1 MARHR
6 TPRRPRRVPF
16 LVRVLIGVMVLTGLP
31 TVAQAA
37 FTDSDGSPVAVGTYT
52 VPAPA
57 GITGNFSCQ
66 NNRLS
71 MSVTLTDFGAVQRAT
86 AYTVTLT
93 APNGQVTTNNLPA
106 GNRATTITRT
116 STTVGN
122 YTLRVRASVGTWT
135 GQNLER
141 VLTCP

>member
-1 MARHR
+1 MGRR
-6 TPRRPRRVPF
+6 RRPRRVRF
-16 LVRVLIGVMVLTGLP
+16 LVRVLIGVVLSTWLP
-31 TVAQAA
+31 TAAQAA
-37 FTDSDGSPVAVGTYT
+37 FTDADAAPVAVGTYA

-57 GITGNFSCQ
+57 SITGTFSCQ

-71 MSVTLTDFGAVQRAT
+71 MSVTLTDFGAVHRAT

-93 APNGQVTTNNLPA
+93 APNGQVTANSLPA
-106 GNRATTITRT
+106 GTRATTITRT
-116 STTVGN
+116 STTVGT

-141 VLTCP
+141 VLACP